1 MKKKN
6 PARAVESAVAS
17 RRSPCPVA
25 CTLDIVGDRWTLLV
39 IRDLMLGRSR
49 FKDFGA
55 SPEGIP
61 TNILS
66 ERLERL
72 LKSGIVEQIPAGEG
86 AKRFAYQLTAKGK
99 ALGPVL
105 VAMRDWGL
113 KWEKGTRVFAGVE
126 TANAEHRIS
135 NSQ

>member
-1 MKKKN
+1 MAKKKS
-6 PARAVESAVAS
+6 AAESTAAS

-25 CTLDIVGDRWTLLV
+25 CALDILGDRWTLLV

-49 FKDFGA
+49 FKDFEA

-72 LKSGIVEQIPAGEG
+72 LRHQIVEQIPTEAG
-86 AKRFAYQLTAKGK
+86 AKRFAYQLTAKGR
-99 ALGPVL
+99 ALVPVL
-105 VAMRDWGL
+105 AGLRDWGL
-113 KWEKGTRVFAGVE
+113 KWEKGTRVLTSA
-126 TANAEHRIS
+126 
-135 NSQ
+135 

>member
-1 MKKKN
+1 MPKVN
-6 PARAVESAVAS
+6 PK

-25 CTLDIVGDRWTLLV
+25 CTLDILGDRWTMLV
-39 IRDLMLGRSR
+39 IRDLYLGRSR
-49 FKDFGA
+49 FKDFTA

-72 LKSGIVEQIPAGEG
+72 LKYGLAEQAPVREG
-86 AKRFAYQLTAKGK
+86 SKRSAYRLTEKGH

-105 VAMRDWGL
+105 AAMRDWGL
-113 KWEKGTRVFAGVE
+113 KWEPNTIAKLKGV
-126 TANAEHRIS
+126 
-135 NSQ
+135 